1 MQLPKVEEPISITTN
16 TQVKVKLLKEIIKEK
31 APKDS
36 ELSEIAPDRLSLQIE
51 GGDVL
56 KKGSATLEEVGLR
69 ENNVI
74 LVSISDKSGSA
85 SQATRDRKAKEE
97 PKVPI
102 IYTLKQ
108 LIEEDSEQKEG
119 DDNQINTSS
128 IPKGL

>member
-1 MQLPKVEEPISITTN
+1 MKKIILSLALVGLVATPALGLAQTTTASSSATTTPR
-16 TQVKVKLLKEIIKEK
+16 TQWLKGWFQERKEIIKEK

-85 SQATRDRKAKEE
+85 S
-97 PKVPI
+97 
-102 IYTLKQ
+102 
-108 LIEEDSEQKEG
+108 
-119 DDNQINTSS
+119 
-128 IPKGL
+128 